1 MNYIMYI
8 YDIKYQFMLNSIVL
22 AKQDKMTGLV
32 VKKLKKQ
39 IPLREN
45 KEVMDTRYVQI
56 VIANETRDEAKHLF
70 LN

>member
-1 MNYIMYI
+1 
-8 YDIKYQFMLNSIVL
+8 
-22 AKQDKMTGLV
+22 MTGLV

-39 IPLREN
+39 ITLREN